1 MERLEIA
8 PWKNIRKHRRG
19 TDEWGWL
26 KGGSTE
32 PGQQISEVRAGR
44 LCHIECVE
52 LAAESA
58 SVGRGGPGRQIGVG
72 SVMSGK

>member
-1 MERLEIA
+1 MGLTE
-8 PWKNIRKHRRG
+8 
-19 TDEWGWL
+19 
-26 KGGSTE
+26 GGPTE

-58 SVGRGGPGRQIGVG
+58 SVGRGRPGKQIGVG